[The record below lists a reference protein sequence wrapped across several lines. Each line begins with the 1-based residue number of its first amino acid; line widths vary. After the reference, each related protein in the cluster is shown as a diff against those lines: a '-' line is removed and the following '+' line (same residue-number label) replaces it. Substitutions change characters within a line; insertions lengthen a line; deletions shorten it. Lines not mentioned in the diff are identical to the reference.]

1 MKTITLNLPKE
12 LERKFASKLIKEEYT
27 DSEYILK
34 LIKNDLDQKLD
45 LGEGFHYDKHSERFY
60 NSKNEEIT
68 MTKTEKRL
76 LLALIE
82 QSGEIVSVDILIKK
96 AWRKKD
102 VSIDSFRNVI
112 KKIRDKCYY
121 GLIKNHSNLGYSVN
135 IPLIQ

>member
-1 MKTITLNLPKE
+1 MRTITLNLSKE
-12 LERKFASKLIKEEYT
+12 LEIKFASKLIKEEFT

-45 LGEGFHYDKHSERFY
+45 LGEGFYYDKYSERFY
-60 NSKNEEIT
+60 NSKNEEIV
-68 MTKTEKRL
+68 MTKIEKRL

-82 QSGEIVSVDILIKK
+82 QSGEIVSVDFLMEKV
-96 AWRKKD
+96 WRKKD
-102 VSIDSFRNVI
+102 VSIFSFRNAI

-121 GLIKNHSNLGYSVN
+121 GLIKNHSNLGYSVD

>member
-1 MKTITLNLPKE
+1 
-12 LERKFASKLIKEEYT
+12 
-27 DSEYILK
+27 
-34 LIKNDLDQKLD
+34 
-45 LGEGFHYDKHSERFY
+45 
-60 NSKNEEIT
+60 